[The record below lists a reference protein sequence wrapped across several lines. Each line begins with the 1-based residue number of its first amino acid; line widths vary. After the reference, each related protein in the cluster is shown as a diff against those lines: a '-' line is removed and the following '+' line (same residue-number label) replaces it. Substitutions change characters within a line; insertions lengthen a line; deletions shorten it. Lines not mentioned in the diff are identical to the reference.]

1 MEAMHRLSIIVVYL
15 FWVHGAIVPII
26 GTMKKA
32 ISSPQYSDLIDWL
45 KESRLTL
52 GLSLRDLAERLDE
65 PHSFV
70 QKVETLERRLDVFE
84 YVEYC
89 NALGLDPKS
98 GIDFFT

>member
-1 MEAMHRLSIIVVYL
+1 M
-15 FWVHGAIVPII
+15 

-32 ISSPQYSDLIDWL
+32 ISSPQYSALISWL
-45 KESRLTL
+45 KESRISL
-52 GLSLRDLAERLDE
+52 GLSLRELADRLEE

-89 NALGLDPKS
+89 KALGVPASDGLK
-98 GIDFFT
+98 FFI